1 MEKKKQFIGKNV
13 VWDSSLSA
21 TSFLLSVILATYE
34 DFFGIPGIV
43 LKTLFVILG
52 LFFTGKSIV
61 DIISSKKNNYTYED
75 LLSDI
80 NKLNEIAH
88 NHSIVLIKESFQR
101 FPNRFLVYEDKRWGC
116 KLFLNYKENPNNE
129 EFIKNHLS
137 GDLKIELDDINLS
150 YLGQRIHEKYS
161 ESAKEEKV
169 YCHKFYIANINQFP
183 DKITKDS
190 FEIDGKKYRWM
201 TITELEMDEEVQ
213 KKNRDILEFVK
224 ELV

>member
-1 MEKKKQFIGKNV
+1 MEKKKEFIGKNV

-21 TSFLLSVILATYE
+21 TSFLISVILATYE
-34 DFFGIPGIV
+34 DFLGIPGIV

-88 NHSIVLIKESFQR
+88 NHSIVLIKDSFQR
-101 FPNRFLVYEDKRWGC
+101 FPNRFLVYEDKRWEC

-137 GDLKIELDDINLS
+137 GDLKIELDDISLS

-169 YCHKFYIANINQFP
+169 YCHKFYTANIKHFP
-183 DKITKDS
+183 DKITQDS

-201 TITELEMDEEVQ
+201 TIIELEMDEEVQ

>member
-21 TSFLLSVILATYE
+21 ISFLLSVILATYE

-88 NHSIVLIKESFQR
+88 NHSIVLIKDSFQR

-116 KLFLNYKENPNNE
+116 KLILNFKENPNNE

>member
-21 TSFLLSVILATYE
+21 ISFLLSVILATYE

-61 DIISSKKNNYTYED
+61 DILSSKKNNYTYED

-88 NHSIVLIKESFQR
+88 NHSI
-101 FPNRFLVYEDKRWGC
+101 
-116 KLFLNYKENPNNE
+116 
-129 EFIKNHLS
+129 
-137 GDLKIELDDINLS
+137 
-150 YLGQRIHEKYS
+150 
-161 ESAKEEKV
+161 
-169 YCHKFYIANINQFP
+169 
-183 DKITKDS
+183 
-190 FEIDGKKYRWM
+190 
-201 TITELEMDEEVQ
+201 
-213 KKNRDILEFVK
+213 
-224 ELV
+224 

>member
-1 MEKKKQFIGKNV
+1 M
-13 VWDSSLSA
+13 WDSSLSA

>member
-21 TSFLLSVILATYE
+21 ISFLLSVILATYE
-34 DFFGIPGIV
+34 DFLGIPGIV

-88 NHSIVLIKESFQR
+88 NHSIVLIK
-101 FPNRFLVYEDKRWGC
+101 
-116 KLFLNYKENPNNE
+116 
-129 EFIKNHLS
+129 
-137 GDLKIELDDINLS
+137 
-150 YLGQRIHEKYS
+150 
-161 ESAKEEKV
+161 
-169 YCHKFYIANINQFP
+169 
-183 DKITKDS
+183 DS

>member
-1 MEKKKQFIGKNV
+1 M
-13 VWDSSLSA
+13 WDSSLSA
-21 TSFLLSVILATYE
+21 ISFLLSVILATYE

-88 NHSIVLIKESFQR
+88 NHSIVLIKDSFQR

>member
-21 TSFLLSVILATYE
+21 ISFLLSVILATYE

-88 NHSIVLIKESFQR
+88 NHSIVLIKDSFQR

>member
-1 MEKKKQFIGKNV
+1 MKKKKQFIGKNV

-21 TSFLLSVILATYE
+21 ISFLLSVILATYE

-88 NHSIVLIKESFQR
+88 NHSIVLIKDSFQR
-101 FPNRFLVYEDKRWGC
+101 FPNRFLVYEDKRWEC

-137 GDLKIELDDINLS
+137 GDLKIELDDINMS

-169 YCHKFYIANINQFP
+169 YCHKFYIANISQFP

>member
-1 MEKKKQFIGKNV
+1 M
-13 VWDSSLSA
+13 WDSSLSA
-21 TSFLLSVILATYE
+21 ISFLLSVILATYE
-34 DFFGIPGIV
+34 DFLGIPGIV

-88 NHSIVLIKESFQR
+88 NHSIVLIK
-101 FPNRFLVYEDKRWGC
+101 
-116 KLFLNYKENPNNE
+116 
-129 EFIKNHLS
+129 
-137 GDLKIELDDINLS
+137 
-150 YLGQRIHEKYS
+150 
-161 ESAKEEKV
+161 
-169 YCHKFYIANINQFP
+169 
-183 DKITKDS
+183 DS